1 MAPLSADDLR
11 KIRTRIQSENAIRN
25 GIGSTRVTV
34 HMGTCG
40 IASGARDVL
49 DALLVDMANHKAAD
63 IVVAV
68 NDCIGLCDKEP
79 LVIIHKP
86 GQTPISYANMN
97 PDKMRHVFQE
107 HIIGGNNDRHR
118 SGEIEG
124 DGKGKDP

>member
-11 KIRTRIQSENAIRN
+11 KIRTRVQSENAIRY
-25 GIGSTRVTV
+25 GIGSTKVTI

-68 NDCIGLCDKEP
+68 DDCIGLCDKEP
-79 LVIIHKP
+79 LVTIHKS
-86 GQTPISYANMN
+86 GQTPISYENMN
-97 PDKMRHVFQE
+97 PDKMRHLFKE
-107 HIIGGNNDRHR
+107 HIIGGNHDDPC
-118 SGEIEG
+118 
-124 DGKGKDP
+124 DGKIGREKKGKDP